1 MPGVLVPERMRQVAP
16 PGAAEAPPPGFI
28 ETLGAGFRT
37 AKDDISFVQDSRL
50 QEAYLPVLKAL
61 TEANGKDG
69 GDYRPWSK
77 VAGAFVNPY
86 AGPMDAY
93 DMDAVWSDIDAARA
107 KNPAL
112 FQGLPKSRAEFE
124 KQVLTR
130 QGERGRDLRTVQR
143 GSGVAAFVGGVGA
156 MPFDP
161 INIATAP
168 FGGGAKTFGQALVRE
183 GLANALVEAVQQVPL
198 ASARERMGEELTA
211 KEAALNVGAA
221 TVFGGL
227 FGAGQHVI
235 GKNWDA
241 IKTLPKDIQEKAWA
255 KLIEKSPALQ
265 ARLGDKMDWDAI
277 GDADLPDLAEAVIG
291 IDNLS
296 GEEKAAIAMMR
307 REAEIEASNPF
318 IADGAGIA
326 AHRGELAAALE
337 RIMGDAPANVPRPRV
352 TPASGGMPR
361 LRGGTAISSGTVAGD
376 AFAVVKS
383 RIGIVESGGSNSAK
397 NPRSSATG
405 TYQFVSGTWVNLYVR
420 RFGRGGLSDAQI
432 AAKRADPRL
441 QEVLMDDLMQAN
453 AKALRDS
460 GHAAD
465 AGNLYLAHFAGSQGA
480 AKILNADPNASV
492 RSVLG
497 AEVVDANPFLRSY
510 SAADLVQ
517 WAHRKMGGKGGAI
530 APSRGSE
537 IDPEAGA
544 RDWIQRELDAVEAE
558 RARLDEIDID
568 EMSVSEYVDNY
579 LAGIGRSDDE
589 FGRRFQQFAANNA
602 GEIEKE
608 FLRRAAAERPIEPAA
623 RGSDA
628 PPAEVLAIL
637 PDLRRVVADRAGNA
651 SLSNL
656 RSLSRQL
663 GVDEGDLRSGLM
675 ALAAQGEIRMRY
687 NAKGEAL
694 FARLPRD
701 NGPMDILKFIARNG
715 GLAEDGL
722 DEGGRKLGSLG
733 HALGK
738 GGRDWDKVFVPAGGT
753 IIRKQGR
760 SVDDIGEALHEA
772 GYFGDPNGPRPSES
786 DILDAIEEAVQ
797 GRRKIYPFGQDRAPS
812 AAALDQLED
821 LDREMMRRDFDDAA
835 RDLFDIDGLTDE
847 EFGRAVDSYM
857 RLNDDLLGELPTTEA
872 VLIDMFN
879 REAEAIQRALFHEL
893 EDGIYA
899 QYEQQF
905 AEAWAE
911 AGFPD
916 GPDSIGQARL
926 AGDEGA
932 GGTAAAAGARPF
944 ADEATGPIDAATYRG
959 FDDPVDGPDAQV
971 QVQSLEHDLEAAVR
985 SDAGA
990 QSISISSVAVLKDIE
1005 TAVQLFREKKGSIS
1019 IIEEMYGTGSQS
1031 PDPDRYIAR
1040 YLEAGA
1046 LEFLADGQ
1054 AKDRLMSSS
1063 IRDMETNEVIAAV
1076 DEIRG
1081 GHIWQ
1086 IREAVSDDMF
1096 GGPTQAEKRAA
1107 LERRGEG
1114 GISTNVEQKPVGS
1127 DGGLFDPD
1135 SWAQEGFRLD
1145 AEGDV
1150 INPADLLAEFDA
1162 EASILKTIKDCL

>member
-16 PGAAEAPPPGFI
+16 TGAADAPPPDLLTEI
-28 ETLGAGFRT
+28 GAGFRT
-37 AKDDISFVQDSRL
+37 AKDEIPFQQDSRL
-50 QEAYLPVLKAL
+50 QEAYLPLLKAL

-112 FQGLPKSRAEFE
+112 FQGLAKSRAEFE

-130 QGERGRDLRTVQR
+130 QGERGRDLQINAR
-143 GSGVAAFVGGVGA
+143 GSGIGSFIGAIGA

-198 ASARERMGEELTA
+198 ANARERMGEELTA

-265 ARLGDKMDWDAI
+265 ARLGNKMDWDAV
-277 GDADLPDLAEAVIG
+277 GDADLPDLAETIIG

-307 REAEIEASNPF
+307 REVEIEASNPF

-337 RIMGDAPANVPRPRV
+337 RIMGDAPASVPRPRPV
-352 TPASGGMPR
+352 ASSGAMPR

-420 RFGRGGLSDAQI
+420 RFGRGGLNDAQI
-432 AAKRADPRL
+432 AAKRSDPRL

-517 WAHRKMGGKGGAI
+517 WAHRKMGGKGGSI
-530 APSRGSE
+530 APSRGSD

-558 RARLDEIDID
+558 RARLDQEESDSPDIGDIVD
-568 EMSVSEYVDNY
+568 EG
-579 LAGIGRSDDE
+579 LAGKPEMFDMP
-589 FGRRFQQFAANNA
+589 AMP
-602 GEIEKE
+602 EI
-608 FLRRAAAERPIEPAA
+608 APSRPIEPAA
-623 RGSDA
+623 RDSDA

-675 ALAAQGEIRMRY
+675 ALAARGEIRMRY
-687 NAKGEAL
+687 NAKGDAM

-760 SVDDIGEALHEA
+760 SIDDIGEALHEA

-821 LDREMMRRDFDDAA
+821 LDREMMRRDFDATA
-835 RDLFDIDGLTDE
+835 RDIGIGDLSDDE
-847 EFGRAVDSYM
+847 FARAVDAYM
-857 RLNDDLLGELPTTEA
+857 DLNDDLRGDAPSVEA
-872 VLIDMFN
+872 ALLHMFN
-879 REAEAIQRALFHEL
+879 REVEARQRALFHEL
-893 EDGIYA
+893 EDDIYA

-916 GPDSIGQARL
+916 GPDSIGQARFS
-926 AGDEGA
+926 AREGE
-932 GGTAAAAGARPF
+932 GSAAAANGRSAF
-944 ADEATGPIDAATYRG
+944 ADEATGPIDPATYRG
-959 FDDPVDGPDAQV
+959 FDDPVDGPDSQV
-971 QVQSLEHDLEAAVR
+971 QVQSLEHDLRALDQAQAADPNVAARQGQEAA
-985 SDAGA
+985 
-990 QSISISSVAVLKDIE
+990 LK
-1005 TAVQLFREKKGSIS
+1005 AN
-1019 IIEEMYGTGSQS
+1019 S
-1031 PDPDRYIAR
+1031 PM
-1040 YLEAGA
+1040 
-1046 LEFLADGQ
+1046 Q
-1054 AKDRLMSSS
+1054 AKVDQESTIGAPLF
-1063 IRDMETNEVIAAV
+1063 DAV
-1076 DEIRG
+1076 D
-1081 GHIWQ
+1081 Q
-1086 IREAVSDDMF
+1086 
-1096 GGPTQAEKRAA
+1096 
-1107 LERRGEG
+1107 
-1114 GISTNVEQKPVGS
+1114 
-1127 DGGLFDPD
+1127 FD
-1135 SWAQEGFRLD
+1135 FRLD

>member
-1 MPGVLVPERMRQVAP
+1 MPGVFIPSHGALVQPSGSSE
-16 PGAAEAPPPGFI
+16 GPPPGFI
-28 ETLGAGFRT
+28 ETLGASFRT
-37 AKDDISFVQDSRL
+37 NKDEIEFVQDSRL
-50 QEAYLPVLKAL
+50 LEAYQPVLKAL
-61 TEANGKDG
+61 TEANGKAA

-77 VAGAFVNPY
+77 IAQGFIPVANLHHG
-86 AGPMDAY
+86 MIDDY
-93 DMDAVWSDIDAARA
+93 DLDAVWTDIEAART

-112 FQGLPKSRAEFE
+112 LQGLPKSRAEFE

-130 QGERGRDLRTVQR
+130 QGARERDLRTVQR
-143 GSGVAAFVGGVGA
+143 GSGVAAFIGGVGT

-168 FGGGAKTFGQALVRE
+168 FGGGAKTVGQALIRE
-183 GLANALVEAVQQVPL
+183 GLANALVEAVQQMPL
-198 ASARERMGEELTA
+198 ANARERMGEELTA
-211 KEAALNVGAA
+211 KEAALNIGAA

-227 FGAGQHVI
+227 LGAGQHVI

-265 ARLGDKMDWDAI
+265 ARLGNKMDWDAI
-277 GDADLPDLAEAVIG
+277 GDADLPDMAEAVIG

-307 REAEIEASNPF
+307 REAEIDASNPF

-337 RIMGDAPANVPRPRV
+337 RIMGDAPANVPRPRPV
-352 TPASGGMPR
+352 AASGALPR

-497 AEVVDANPFLRSY
+497 ADVVNANPFLRNY

-517 WAHRKMGGKGGAI
+517 WAHRKMGGKGGAV
-530 APSRGSE
+530 APSRASD

-544 RDWIQRELDAVEAE
+544 RDWIERELDAVEAE
-558 RARLDEIDID
+558 RARLDQEEGDSTDIGAIVD
-568 EMSVSEYVDNY
+568 EGI
-579 LAGIGRSDDE
+579 AGKPEMFDMP
-589 FGRRFQQFAANNA
+589 ALP
-602 GEIEKE
+602 EIEPS
-608 FLRRAAAERPIEPAA
+608 RPIEPAA

-628 PPAEVLAIL
+628 PPAEVLALL

-656 RSLSRQL
+656 KALSRQL

-687 NAKGEAL
+687 NAKGDAL

-738 GGRDWDKVFVPAGGT
+738 GGRDWDKAFVPGAGP

-760 SVDDIGEALHEA
+760 SIDDIGEALHEA

-797 GRRKIYPFGQDRAPS
+797 GHRKIYPFGQDRAPS
-812 AAALDQLED
+812 AAALDHLED